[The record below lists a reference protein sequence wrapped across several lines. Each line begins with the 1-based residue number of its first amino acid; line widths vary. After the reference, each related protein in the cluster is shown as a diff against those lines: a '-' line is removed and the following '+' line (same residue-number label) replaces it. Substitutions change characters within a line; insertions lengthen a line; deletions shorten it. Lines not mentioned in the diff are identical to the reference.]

1 MIRIRRAK
9 ALEVTTKRPG
19 LLQVAVEVDGM
30 TACALAYED
39 LCGPISPGD
48 TLVLNTTAL
57 ALELGTGGVHFVI
70 AVEGGADVEPVSGG
84 HAMKLRYTP
93 MQVLIPAVEEQSP
106 DALDAVASLAG
117 MPVVAA
123 GLHSALAPVAI
134 GVRSVA
140 PASKIAVIVTDG
152 GALPLAFSDT
162 IPALLD
168 AGLIHATITCGQAFG
183 GEIETVN
190 KFSAL
195 IAARAVADADVT
207 VVVMGPGNL
216 GTATRYGFALMEVA
230 EIVNAA
236 VALGAE
242 PIVVP
247 RISFADKRE
256 RHRGVSHHTLTA
268 LATALAPAT
277 VPLPLLS
284 EERTATVRTQLA
296 GLEGRHR
303 IIDVDL
309 GDAEAA
315 LRKSPV
321 RLESMGRSFIDD
333 PDAFRAAAAAGVLAG
348 RLAGG

>member
-9 ALEVTTKRPG
+9 ALEVAEKRPG

-30 TACALAYED
+30 RSCALAYVD

-48 TLVLNTTAL
+48 MLVLNTTAI
-57 ALELGTGGVHFVI
+57 ALGLGTGGVHFVI
-70 AVEGGADVEPVSGG
+70 AVERGADVDPAPGG

-93 MQVLIPAVEEQSP
+93 MQVQVPVVEEVAP
-106 DALDAVASLAG
+106 DALDAVVSLAG

-123 GLHSALAPVAI
+123 GLHSALTPVAI
-134 GVRSVA
+134 GVRATSPNARV
-140 PASKIAVIVTDG
+140 AVIVTDG

-162 IPALLD
+162 IPALRS
-168 AGLIHATITCGQAFG
+168 AGLVQSTITCGQAFG
-183 GEIETVN
+183 GEIEAVN

-195 IAARAVADADVT
+195 IAARAVASSDVT

-230 EIVNAA
+230 EIINAA
-236 VALGAE
+236 VALGAKA
-242 PIVVP
+242 IVVP

-256 RHRGVSHHTLTA
+256 RHQGVSHHTLTA

-284 EERTATVRTQLA
+284 ADRAEIVRTQLV
-296 GLEGRHR
+296 GHEGRHR
-303 IIDVDL
+303 ILEVEL
-309 GDAEAA
+309 GNVEEALA
-315 LRKSPV
+315 KSPV
-321 RLESMGRSFIDD
+321 RLESMGRSFTDD
-333 PDAFRAAAAAGVLAG
+333 PDAFRAAAAAGILAG